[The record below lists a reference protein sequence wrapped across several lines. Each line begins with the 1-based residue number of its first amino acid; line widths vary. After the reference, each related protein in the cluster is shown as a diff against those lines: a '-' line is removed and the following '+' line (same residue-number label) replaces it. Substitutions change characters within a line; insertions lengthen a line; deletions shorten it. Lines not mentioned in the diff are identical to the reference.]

1 MQILY
6 DYYAIDNILSYCNN
20 NFVRIVNLETVFI
33 EKQNFQQ

>member
-6 DYYAIDNILSYCNN
+6 DYYAIDIILSYWNN